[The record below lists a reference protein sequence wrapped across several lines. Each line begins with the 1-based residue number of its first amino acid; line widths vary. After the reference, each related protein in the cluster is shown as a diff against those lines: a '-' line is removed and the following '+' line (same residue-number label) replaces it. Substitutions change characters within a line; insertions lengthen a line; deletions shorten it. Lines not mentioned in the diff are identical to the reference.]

1 MKRYIS
7 IVLTTLFCLASLA
20 ATATQQP
27 GGIITFVGQIV
38 DIPPGQALAQV
49 TPVTTVVGNR
59 QETVYAVS
67 STVTNRT
74 LATFST
80 AAAANT
86 FAVQVTPSVAVSQ

>member
-1 MKRYIS
+1 MKSLSLMLI
-7 IVLTTLFCLASLA
+7 IVLSLSPLAVCA
-20 ATATQQP
+20 QT
-27 GGIITFVGQIV
+27 GGVITFVGQIV